1 MKEYFEKIYKGT
13 TEEFYNLVKENLINE
28 KKTFVVTENPET
40 IMIAEENKALK
51 EAVLSKESL
60 VIPDGIGIIKGAKIL
75 GYNQINKTITGI
87 EFVKNLLENCNKY
100 KKSIFLFGAKKKV
113 IDALVNKI
121 KKEYADIKIFGAE
134 DGYVEDKQE
143 VFNIIKQ
150 KNPDVTLVALGIPNQ
165 EILIYNNL
173 KDFDKGIFVGVGGS
187 FDVLSGTKKRA
198 PKIFIKLNLEWL
210 YRITKEP
217 KRMKRFFNSNIKYV
231 SKIRK
236 ERKK

>member
-1 MKEYFEKIYKGT
+1 MREYFEKIYKGT

-28 KKTFVVTENPET
+28 KKTFVVTANPET
-40 IMIAEENKALK
+40 IMIAEENKILK
-51 EAVLSKESL
+51 EAVLSTESI
-60 VIPDGIGIIKGAKIL
+60 VIPDGIGIIKGAKML
-75 GYNQINKTITGI
+75 GYNQIDKTITGI
-87 EFVKNLLENCNKY
+87 EFVKKLLEDCNKY
-100 KKSIFLFGAKKKV
+100 KKSIFLFGAKKEV
-113 IDALVNKI
+113 IDALVNRI
-121 KKEYADIKIFGAE
+121 KKEYICIEIVGVE
-134 DGYVEDKQE
+134 DGYVEDKQA
-143 VFNIIKQ
+143 VFDIIKQ

-231 SKIRK
+231 NKIRK
-236 ERKK
+236 ERKR